1 MAVMKVFCG
10 CLSTRSGTFAI
21 LFWYMVAYIG
31 AITFCGLSL
40 DKLYIN
46 TYYNDLVLDQYN
58 CTGQDDFKDTWWC
71 KFLNNLP
78 ADIKTVTIILIIVFA
93 LFLLFDLVAL
103 FATSRGTYWPLLP
116 WIAVE
121 FIRILVT
128 SLGLIAVL
136 IIWGVNIG
144 DGGDTS
150 IPIAAGIIATVVIA
164 FFSYLWLCVVSY
176 FQILREI
183 DQVTI
188 LHTVD
193 SPRHKVTPFIMD
205 PYDTD
210 KESPYDNLS
219 EHTAKESLDGDTVSM
234 RSQAP
239 AAAADPVKSPIGSTI
254 DVKTE

>member
-1 MAVMKVFCG
+1 MLRWTSQEF
-10 CLSTRSGTFAI
+10 LIFA
-21 LFWYMVAYIG
+21 
-31 AITFCGLSL
+31 
-40 DKLYIN
+40 
-46 TYYNDLVLDQYN
+46 
-58 CTGQDDFKDTWWC
+58 
-71 KFLNNLP
+71 
-78 ADIKTVTIILIIVFA
+78 
-93 LFLLFDLVAL
+93 
-103 FATSRGTYWPLLP
+103 
-116 WIAVE
+116 
-121 FIRILVT
+121 
-128 SLGLIAVL
+128 
-136 IIWGVNIG
+136 
-144 DGGDTS
+144 
-150 IPIAAGIIATVVIA
+150 A

-254 DVKTE
+254 DVKTEWNYLVYFLPFLLLRYYKAHTYI